1 MDCMTPSPPGTMCL
15 ARTTPPG
22 NYTVPVKVCDQ
33 GNLCS
38 ESLISVLAEKLKM
51 PPCHFHFLWGDWFI
65 NISKILYEKRFLFK
79 N

>member
-33 GNLCS
+33 GNVCS
-38 ESLISVLAEKLKM
+38 ELLVSVLAEK
-51 PPCHFHFLWGDWFI
+51 CFQD
-65 NISKILYEKRFLFK
+65 ISIFFVGGGGIVHKILAISYL
-79 N
+79 